1 MTRHDVLSKAIDECM
16 KEFYSIA
23 VPHVEWEDLK
33 EQCKLYSKAYFEW
46 ENYKRNEKDNTP
58 LYQKYN
64 EKLDWKGKTI
74 TECIGPRPY
83 EFYYLPNEIQ
93 KDIADSY
100 VYAYKFD
107 NQQELLDTIEILKN
121 YCKKPIVDKWIKEHT
136 DKDGFVHPG
145 YRSYDHPDNLEKE
158 LRKIFDDE
166 ILPDICKQYNKQYNL
181 QTTGIE
187 SSVSIAYSQRFQNK
201 FFEFLDMAGNFYNWN
216 SELSIFNMNV
226 FMGIAPST
234 NKEKVI
240 DNWKRYRNKDIE
252 IDEKQMKEDYY
263 GEELD

>member
-1 MTRHDVLSKAIDECM
+1 MTRHDVLSKAVDECI

-23 VPHVEWEDLK
+23 VPHIEWEDLK
-33 EQCKLYSKAYFEW
+33 EQCKLYSKAYLEW
-46 ENYKRNEKDNTP
+46 EEYKKAERDNP
-58 LYQKYN
+58 KLYEEYN
-64 EKLDWKGKTI
+64 KRLEWKGKSI

-83 EFYYLPNEIQ
+83 EFYYLPSEIQ

-121 YCKKPIVDKWIKEHT
+121 YCRKPIVDKWIEG
-136 DKDGFVHPG
+136 DGDSPG
-145 YRSYDHPDNLEKE
+145 HRGYDHPDNLEKE
-158 LRKIFDDE
+158 LTTLIKMYCDDSE
-166 ILPDICKQYNKQYNL
+166 ADFIGVAKEVQ
-181 QTTGIE
+181 
-187 SSVSIAYSQRFQNK
+187 SK

-216 SELSIFNMNV
+216 SELSTFNMNV

-240 DNWKRYRNKDIE
+240 DNWKKYRNKDIE

>member
-1 MTRHDVLSKAIDECM
+1 MTRNDVLSEAIDKCI

-23 VPHVEWEDLK
+23 QPHVEWEDLK
-33 EQCKLYSKAYFEW
+33 EQCRKYSEKYLEW
-46 ENYKRNEKDNTP
+46 ENYIREGI
-58 LYQKYN
+58 KYN
-64 EKLDWKGKTI
+64 ILDF
-74 TECIGPRPY
+74 CGPRPY

-100 VYAYKFD
+100 VHAYKFD

-121 YCKKPIVDKWIKEHT
+121 YCKEPIVDKYIDDWT
-136 DKDGFVHPG
+136 DEYGNHHPG
-145 YRSYDHPDNLEKE
+145 HRSYDHPDNLEKE

-166 ILPDICKQYNKQYNL
+166 ILPDICKQYNEQYNL

-216 SELSIFNMNV
+216 HELNTFNMNV

-240 DNWKRYRNKDIE
+240 DNWKKYRNKDIE

>member
-1 MTRHDVLSKAIDECM
+1 MTRHDVLSKAVDECI

-23 VPHVEWEDLK
+23 VPHIEWEDLK
-33 EQCKLYSKAYFEW
+33 EQCKLYSKAYLEW
-46 ENYKRNEKDNTP
+46 EEYKKAERDNP
-58 LYQKYN
+58 KLYEEYN
-64 EKLDWKGKTI
+64 KRLEWKGKSI

-83 EFYYLPNEIQ
+83 EFYYLPSEIQ

-121 YCKKPIVDKWIKEHT
+121 YCRKPIIDKWIEG
-136 DKDGFVHPG
+136 DGDSPG
-145 YRSYDHPDNLEKE
+145 HRGYEHPDNLKKE
-158 LRKIFDDE
+158 IKKIFENE
-166 ILPDICKQYNKQYNL
+166 ILPDITKEFNKKYNL
-181 QTTGIE
+181 TSEGIE
-187 SSVSIAYSQRFQNK
+187 SSVSEGYATIFQNK

-216 SELSIFNMNV
+216 SELSTFNMNV

-234 NKEKVI
+234 DKEKVI
-240 DNWKRYRNKDIE
+240 DNWKQYRNKDIE

>member
-1 MTRHDVLSKAIDECM
+1 MTRHDVLSKAVDECI

-23 VPHVEWEDLK
+23 VPHIEWEDLK
-33 EQCKLYSKAYFEW
+33 EQCKLYSKAYLEW
-46 ENYKRNEKDNTP
+46 EEYKKAERDNP
-58 LYQKYN
+58 KLYEEYN
-64 EKLDWKGKTI
+64 KRLEWKGKSI

-83 EFYYLPNEIQ
+83 EFYYLPSEIQ

-121 YCKKPIVDKWIKEHT
+121 YCRKPIVDKWIEGNG
-136 DKDGFVHPG
+136 DSPG
-145 YRSYDHPDNLEKE
+145 HRGYDHPDNLEKE
-158 LRKIFDDE
+158 LTTLIKMYCDDSE
-166 ILPDICKQYNKQYNL
+166 ADFIGVAKEMQ
-181 QTTGIE
+181 
-187 SSVSIAYSQRFQNK
+187 SK

-216 SELSIFNMNV
+216 SELSTFNMNV

-234 NKEKVI
+234 YKEKVI
-240 DNWKRYRNKDIE
+240 DNWKKYRNKDIK